1 VRRSG
6 GGTRP
11 AWRGAAGLRAGRRRC
26 ARGRISARRRRSSF
40 MLGEE
45 GADGGGVLQG
55 DLLRRELGAI
65 AVRRVVE
72 LQFIVSS

>member
-1 VRRSG
+1 
-6 GGTRP
+6 
-11 AWRGAAGLRAGRRRC
+11 
-26 ARGRISARRRRSSF
+26 

-55 DLLRRELGAI
+55 DPVRRELEAI